1 MFYSIKI
8 VSLQICLSKNRVSI
22 SAIQK
27 KKQLTRSYIHS
38 GSFALSGSNLV
49 IKNLLIR
56 VSSNWSLLEIACKK
70 KPKIPHKVFSRCLSN
85 LLAKFRAIR
94 HIRILHKFSQRR
106 DPRVRTKSFVF
117 GSKGL
122 CNLLMGWKSCIRKC
136 KFQSLLRR
144 KNYKRKEFKCVF
156 REMRSLV
163 WMTMRKVYFL
173 SWQKTFLERE
183 IRN

>member
-27 KKQLTRSYIHS
+27 KKQLYSWWFLCSVRVKFSYQKFTDT
-38 GSFALSGSNLV
+38 SFVKLV
-49 IKNLLIR
+49 LAGDRLQ
-56 VSSNWSLLEIACKK
+56 KK
-70 KPKIPHKVFSRCLSN
+70 TEIPHKVFSRCLSN

-94 HIRILHKFSQRR
+94 HIRILHKFSQRG

-122 CNLLMGWKSCIRKC
+122 CNLLMEWKSCIRKC
-136 KFQSLLRR
+136 KFQSLLWR

-163 WMTMRKVYFL
+163 WMTIRKVFFL

-183 IRN
+183 IS